1 MIFGGLSTKIT
12 KEEQRSCK
20 GVYFAK
26 FDAPEVKKKCQIEG
40 IIAFLRSNILKVA
53 NYMTSLN
60 IRALVRTGATGA
72 AAPINFGQRVHAPFN
87 FHA

>member
-1 MIFGGLSTKIT
+1 MIFGVLSTKIK

-26 FDAPEVKKKCQIEG
+26 FDAQEVKKKCQIKG

-53 NYMTSLN
+53 NYMTSLPPPVEDRVN
-60 IRALVRTGATGA
+60 VQRLVIKDYFDFQWENDFEMA
-72 AAPINFGQRVHAPFN
+72 
-87 FHA
+87 